1 MLIIDALKALYKR
14 LPPRT
19 PPQPALRAWCRK
31 WPTTGP
37 RRAAQVRPPPKRRAL
52 SNRVRP
58 WPTPRA
64 KRLPR
69 RNITRCWPR
78 CAQRA
83 SSPQAERRCGHV
95 CGLCLYTGTYQGE
108 DIPEADWRRI
118 SARADAFVD
127 RLTYGRLH
135 HGWEVTEA
143 VKMACCAVAEALH
156 AQQAAQAQGAKAAA
170 AGIKS
175 ENSDGYSVSYGAH
188 TDMQAAMEA
197 QMLEAAGV
205 YLPPHSPIR
214 YAGLYR
220 TDLCGGAALDCKRRH
235 YAADSPV

>member
-1 MLIIDALKALYKR
+1 MYADYAF
-14 LPPRT
+14 
-19 PPQPALRAWCRK
+19 
-31 WPTTGP
+31 
-37 RRAAQVRPPPKRRAL
+37 
-52 SNRVRP
+52 
-58 WPTPRA
+58 
-64 KRLPR
+64 
-69 RNITRCWPR
+69 
-78 CAQRA
+78 
-83 SSPQAERRCGHV
+83 
-95 CGLCLYTGTYQGE
+95 YTGTYQGE

-205 YLPPHSPIR
+205 YHPPHSPIR

-220 TDLCGGAALDCKRRH
+220 TDLCGGCCT
-235 YAADSPV
+235 

>member
-1 MLIIDALKALYKR
+1 MYADYAF
-14 LPPRT
+14 
-19 PPQPALRAWCRK
+19 
-31 WPTTGP
+31 
-37 RRAAQVRPPPKRRAL
+37 
-52 SNRVRP
+52 
-58 WPTPRA
+58 
-64 KRLPR
+64 
-69 RNITRCWPR
+69 
-78 CAQRA
+78 
-83 SSPQAERRCGHV
+83 
-95 CGLCLYTGTYQGE
+95 YTGTYQGE

-156 AQQAAQAQGAKAAA
+156 AQQAAQDQGAKAAA

-197 QMLEAAGV
+197 QMLEAA
-205 YLPPHSPIR
+205 
-214 YAGLYR
+214 
-220 TDLCGGAALDCKRRH
+220 
-235 YAADSPV
+235 